1 VTDDLGILREMR
13 DKALEGGGPQR
24 IQDQHDK
31 GKLTAR
37 ERLSLLLDPGSF
49 QEIGALATHDCT
61 DFGMDRQRYP
71 GDGVVCGFGKINGRR
86 VAVFAH
92 DFTVLGGSF
101 STVQSQKICRLQDLA
116 LESGIPL
123 IGLND
128 SGGARIQE
136 GVRSLAAYGEVF
148 TRNVLASGVVPQI
161 SVVLGPCAGGAAY
174 SPALTD
180 FVVMTRR
187 TSTMF
192 ITGPEVIKVV
202 TGEDVTGAE
211 LGGSVVHNSRSGV
224 AHLMAEDDPQALEL
238 VKLLLGYLPQN
249 NTEDPPQVTPYD
261 PADRMD
267 EELNHVVPERD
278 DVPYDMKEVLT
289 RVFDRDSFLEVSPY
303 YARNAI
309 TGFARLDG
317 WPVGLVANQPAHL
330 AGALDIDCSDK
341 IARFVRICD
350 AFNVPVVTFVD
361 TPGYLPG
368 VDQEH
373 YGVIRH
379 GAKVIYAYCEA
390 TIPKVS
396 IVTRKAMGGAYLAMS
411 SKQMRSDL
419 AFAWPTAQIAVMG
432 ADGAVRVLHRRALLA
447 APEAERD
454 ALEARFVREYG
465 ELFLNPYRAADV
477 GQIDEVIEPR
487 ETRPR
492 LVRAMEVLRTKV
504 QQNPPKKHGLMPV

>member
-1 VTDDLGILREMR
+1 MR
-13 DKALEGGGPQR
+13 DKALEGGGAQR

-61 DFGMDRQRYP
+61 DFGMDKLRYP

-101 STVQSQKICRLQDLA
+101 STVQSQKICRLQDLS

-187 TSTMF
+187 TSSMF

-202 TGEDVTGAE
+202 TGEDVTGAD

-249 NTEDPPQVTPYD
+249 NTEDPPQVAPYD

-330 AGALDIDCSDK
+330 AGALDIDSSDK

-368 VDQEH
+368 IDQEH

-447 APEAERD
+447 APEAERP
-454 ALEARFVREYG
+454 ALEAKFTREYG
-465 ELFLNPYRAADV
+465 LLFLNPYRAADV